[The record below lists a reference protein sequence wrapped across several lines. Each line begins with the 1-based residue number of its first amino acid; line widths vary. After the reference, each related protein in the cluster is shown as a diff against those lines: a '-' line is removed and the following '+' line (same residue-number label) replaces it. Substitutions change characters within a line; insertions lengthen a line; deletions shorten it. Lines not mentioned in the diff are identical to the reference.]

1 MNNEELIRSVL
12 TKLCQDNFKIDYK
25 ILSRQMGEIND
36 SFGDGLRNFVAKL
49 YSAKRYS
56 LKGSEFL
63 GVIYSFFVYNKPLDT
78 DKLQMYLNDKNEER
92 NGRD

>member
-1 MNNEELIRSVL
+1 MNNEELIRNVL
-12 TKLCQDNFKIDYK
+12 TKLCQDNFKTDYK
-25 ILSRQMGEIND
+25 ILSKQMGEKND

-63 GVIYSFFVYNKPLDT
+63 GAIYSFFAYDKPLDT
-78 DKLQMYLNDKNEER
+78 EKLQRYLSDNNKGER
-92 NGRD
+92 